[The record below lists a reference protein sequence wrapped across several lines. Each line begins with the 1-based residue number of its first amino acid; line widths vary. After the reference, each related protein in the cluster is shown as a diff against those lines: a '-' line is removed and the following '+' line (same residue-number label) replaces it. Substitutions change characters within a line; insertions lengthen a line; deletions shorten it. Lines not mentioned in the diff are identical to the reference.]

1 MFYTK
6 ESQTSEIIAAL
17 LSLKTESK
25 GKRFFLNF
33 QPLKWHTERPLKLE
47 DWRCD
52 SLPSNLKESMEV

>member
-25 GKRFFLNF
+25 GKRFFKKF
-33 QPLKWHTERPLKLE
+33 SAFEMAYRKTIEIIRLE
-47 DWRCD
+47 
-52 SLPSNLKESMEV
+52 M